1 MANQRKSLGL
11 YDLTGRVTLVTGG
24 ERGLGRVMAEA
35 VAEAGSDV
43 IINYPFPEE
52 KARAEETAYLISK
65 LGVRTL
71 IIETDVT
78 DAEKVAGMFDEVD
91 KKFGRVDV
99 LINNAGI
106 TTAPAWIHEMSVS
119 DWDRV
124 ISVNLRGA
132 FLCMKSALLI
142 MMRQKRGCIINVSS
156 VGALLASDSRFLS
169 IANYS
174 ASKAGLLA
182 LTRQA
187 AADYASQ
194 GIRINAIALGHHG
207 KTELAASWRKN
218 WSEELVKEYAESEL
232 KRTPMGRRGSNEEL
246 MGLVAFLASD
256 AAGYI
261 TGQTI
266 IQDGGYSL
274 L

>member
-1 MANQRKSLGL
+1 
-11 YDLTGRVTLVTGG
+11 
-24 ERGLGRVMAEA
+24 MAEA

-43 IINYPFPEE
+43 IINFPFLEE
-52 KARAEETAYLISK
+52 KVRAEETANYISE
-65 LGVRTL
+65 LGVRAQ
-71 IIETDVT
+71 IIQADVT
-78 DAEKVAGMFDEVD
+78 NASDVEAMFSGAERI
-91 KKFGRVDV
+91 FGRVDV

-106 TTAPAWIHEMSVS
+106 TTAPAWVHEMSVS

-124 ISVNLRGA
+124 INVNLRGA
-132 FLCMKSALLI
+132 FLCMKYALSS
-142 MMRQKRGCIINVSS
+142 MMRRKRGCIVNVSS
-156 VGALLASDSRFLS
+156 IGALLASDSKFMSL
-169 IANYS
+169 ANYS

-187 AADYASQ
+187 AADYAPY

-218 WSEELVKEYAESEL
+218 WSEETLKEYAESEL
-232 KRTPMGRRGSNEEL
+232 KRTPMGRRGSEEEL
-246 MGLVAFLASD
+246 KGLIVFLVSEASS
-256 AAGYI
+256 YI

-274 L
+274 